1 MFDAEYNPREAETLY
16 FNAEES
22 RALVVSLA
30 EPFMPNEKLAFALKR
45 HDKGLFV
52 GLSTES

>member
-22 RALVVSLA
+22 RALVASLD
-30 EPFMPNEKLAFALKR
+30 EPFTPNEKLAFALKR
-45 HDKGLFV
+45 HG
-52 GLSTES
+52 GQASA